1 MIFCIQIV
9 LTPMNTFCIFK
20 SSTVNIVVAGMKIE
34 LKVDGKTTAECS
46 DESQFL
52 AFNAAVFSALS
63 DMQLTLH
70 AERRARSKSKMAAF
84 NEKFFKTDPTGRNLA
99 NPEA

>member
-1 MIFCIQIV
+1 MLTPIFCIQIV
-9 LTPMNTFCIFK
+9 LTTMNTFCIFQ
-20 SSTVNIVVAGMKIE
+20 SSAANIVVAGMKIE

-63 DMQLTLH
+63 
-70 AERRARSKSKMAAF
+70 
-84 NEKFFKTDPTGRNLA
+84 
-99 NPEA
+99 

>member
-1 MIFCIQIV
+1 MLTPIFCIQIV
-9 LTPMNTFCIFK
+9 LTTMNTFCIFQ
-20 SSTVNIVVAGMKIE
+20 SSAANIVVAGMKIE

-63 DMQLTLH
+63 DMQLALEV
-70 AERRARSKSKMAAF
+70 ERRARAKSKMASF
-84 NEKFFKTDPTGRNLA
+84 NEKFFKKVPTGHN
-99 NPEA
+99 

>member
-1 MIFCIQIV
+1 M
-9 LTPMNTFCIFK
+9 TAMNTFCIFQ
-20 SSTVNIVVAGMKIE
+20 SSAANIVVAGMKIE

-63 DMQLTLH
+63 DMQLALET
-70 AERRARSKSKMAAF
+70 ERRARAKAKMASF
-84 NEKFFKTDPTGRNLA
+84 NEKLFKKVPTGN
-99 NPEA
+99 N

>member
-1 MIFCIQIV
+1 MLTPIFCIQIV
-9 LTPMNTFCIFK
+9 LTTMNTFCIFQ
-20 SSTVNIVVAGMKIE
+20 SSAANIVVAGMKIE

-63 DMQLTLH
+63 DMQLALET
-70 AERRARSKSKMAAF
+70 ERRARAKAKMASF
-84 NEKFFKTDPTGRNLA
+84 NEKLFKKVPTGHN
-99 NPEA
+99 